1 MIHTHKRQYKILQL
15 QDIPNWRKVVLI
27 ASVQVNSKNLSGVLY
42 GVMVT
47 QIQECFSDLG
57 SDTKEVY
64 YDNFKRQIFIL
75 WVQIS
80 RIDLFRLV
88 R

>member
-64 YDNFKRQIFIL
+64 
-75 WVQIS
+75 
-80 RIDLFRLV
+80 
-88 R
+88 